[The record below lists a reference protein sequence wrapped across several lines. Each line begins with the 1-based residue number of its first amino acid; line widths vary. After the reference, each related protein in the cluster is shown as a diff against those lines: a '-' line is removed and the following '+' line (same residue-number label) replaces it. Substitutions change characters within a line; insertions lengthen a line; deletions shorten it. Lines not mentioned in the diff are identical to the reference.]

1 MRYDIW
7 KCLCTYMCISASITT
22 NKTKRPWISRQQGE
36 CTGEYGGMEG
46 KKDNLPLN
54 YNLKSILTSD
64 VCTGQGKDDKDELHT
79 IKGNT
84 GSSTE
89 RRMGMFV

>member
-1 MRYDIW
+1 
-7 KCLCTYMCISASITT
+7 
-22 NKTKRPWISRQQGE
+22 
-36 CTGEYGGMEG
+36 MEG

-64 VCTGQGKDDKDELHT
+64 ICTGQGKDDKDELHT